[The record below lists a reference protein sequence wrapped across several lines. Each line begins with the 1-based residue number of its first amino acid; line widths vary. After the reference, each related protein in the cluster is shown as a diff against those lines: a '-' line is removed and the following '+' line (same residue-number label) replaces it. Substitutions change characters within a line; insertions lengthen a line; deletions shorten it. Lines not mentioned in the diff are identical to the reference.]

1 MKRSYVQTA
10 RARSAELTGERILD
24 SAHARLAAA
33 DYDDVTLD
41 QVAADA
47 GVTVQTVLR
56 RFASKEGIVHALS
69 DRIQAQVLAQRGEA
83 SVGDLA
89 GAVANLV
96 EHYELE
102 GDLVLHLL
110 RQEQRVPAYAE
121 VTARGRRLHA
131 DWCARVFAPWLD
143 TLDGA
148 DRRRRTAQVVAVC
161 DVHTWSLLRRQA
173 GLPRRQVELALAE
186 LLTGVLP

>member
-1 MKRSYVQTA
+1 MKRPYVQTA
-10 RARSAELTGERILD
+10 RARSVALTGERILD
-24 SAHARLAAA
+24 AALARFAAA
-33 DYDDVTLD
+33 DYDEVTLD
-41 QVAADA
+41 QVAVDA

-56 RFASKEGIVHALS
+56 RFTSKEGIVRALS
-69 DRIQAQVLAQRGEA
+69 ERIRPQVLAQRGEA
-83 SVGDLA
+83 PVGDLA

-110 RQEQRVPAYAE
+110 RQELRVPAYAE

-131 DWCARVFAPWLD
+131 DWCARVFTPWLD
-143 TLDGA
+143 GLDEVE
-148 DRRRRTAQVVAVC
+148 RRRRTAQVVAVC

-173 GLPRRQVELALAE
+173 GLSQRQVELALVE

>member
-1 MKRSYVQTA
+1 MKRSYVQTT

-24 SAHARLAAA
+24 AAHARFAVA

-56 RFASKEGIVHALS
+56 RFASKEGVVGALS
-69 DRIQAQVLAQRGEA
+69 DRIRAQVLAQRGEA
-83 SVGDLA
+83 PVGDLA

-102 GDLVLHLL
+102 GGLVLHLL
-110 RQEQRVPAYAE
+110 RQELRVPAYAE
-121 VTARGRRLHA
+121 VTAGGRRLHA

-143 TLDGA
+143 GLGGA

-161 DVHTWSLLRRQA
+161 DVHTWSLLRRQE
-173 GLPRRQVELALAE
+173 GLSRRQTELAIGE
-186 LLTGVLP
+186 LLTGVLT